1 MTQPRLAL
9 YEDETDALREL
20 VRELGG
26 TKTVGVLL
34 RPDLAADRAGAWLK
48 DCLNPNRNERLEP
61 SQLFHLLR
69 LGHDA
74 GVHGPSEFILGNV
87 GYAVSPIEPKD
98 EAAEL
103 QRAFIASVR
112 DQRRILERYERLT
125 QSPLT
130 SVQNRVA

>member
-1 MTQPRLAL
+1 MNQPRLAL

-26 TKTVGVLL
+26 TKGVGVML

-48 DCLNPNRNERLEP
+48 DCLNPERAERLQP

-69 LGHDA
+69 LGHDRGIHA
-74 GVHGPSEFILGNV
+74 PTEFILRNI
-87 GYAVSPIEPKD
+87 GYSVQPIEPQD

-103 QRAFIASVR
+103 
-112 DQRRILERYERLT
+112 
-125 QSPLT
+125 
-130 SVQNRVA
+130 